1 MALHR
6 KCGIG
11 AQVMAV
17 GRLERDEHDQPII
30 YEPLVFGPTQFWS
43 NLRRVLSTIPV
54 EIIQNDGD
62 GSTSILQGEMFMRT
76 CSLCFL
82 QGFNLGTS
90 HSPSFGLVWSKH
102 DSTKL
107 HSQMHPAR
115 DLKHVQ
121 SNSNCSMLAI
131 KSKGTGHH
139 FSNKKSPGFAPVQC
153 LDLRITATP
162 RILESL
168 IRISESLAPRVD
180 PANYGSREGDWYML
194 VHG

>member
-1 MALHR
+1 MNIMNHWFL
-6 KCGIG
+6 G
-11 AQVMAV
+11 AT
-17 GRLERDEHDQPII
+17 H
-30 YEPLVFGPTQFWS
+30 
-43 NLRRVLSTIPV
+43 V
-54 EIIQNDGD
+54 EYSQLFLWKLYRMMGMGQHLFYI
-62 GSTSILQGEMFMRT
+62 ILQGDIFIRT

-121 SNSNCSMLAI
+121 TNSNCSMLAI

-139 FSNKKSPGFAPVQC
+139 FSNKIT
-153 LDLRITATP
+153 RIC
-162 RILESL
+162 
-168 IRISESLAPRVD
+168 SECVD
-180 PANYGSREGDWYML
+180 PGEHVAEILRCSKLAGTGNS
-194 VHG
+194 